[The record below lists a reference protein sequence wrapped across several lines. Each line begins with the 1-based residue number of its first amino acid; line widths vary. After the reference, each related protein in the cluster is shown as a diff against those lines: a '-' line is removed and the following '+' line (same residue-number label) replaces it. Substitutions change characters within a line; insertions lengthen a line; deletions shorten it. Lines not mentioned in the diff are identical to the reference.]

1 MAGNVIIMIYKINF
15 NIIKISQQSY
25 VNLIKLIDD
34 MKEGFVTVVTK
45 DNLNTV
51 TKMLESENVP
61 FNIEEIEKHDKPK

>member
-1 MAGNVIIMIYKINF
+1 MIYKINF

-25 VNLIKLIDD
+25 VDLTKLIDD

-51 TKMLESENVP
+51 TKMLEKEKVP
-61 FNIEEIEKHDKPK
+61 FTVEEIEQHEKPK